1 MTSSRASAGKHQA
14 PRVVT
19 DDLVRQA
26 LSFIPPDIER
36 DTWVRI
42 GMAIKDELGD
52 AAFDLWN
59 HWSAGG
65 QTYNERDARDAWR
78 SFKPG
83 GKTKIGT
90 LFDIAKKHGF
100 RFPEADAVQTPAQV
114 AAVGAEAQRLGEER
128 QRKRSIEAAEYTRR
142 ADQAVLDAYALWEK
156 ASDSGSSPY
165 LSAKQVKG
173 HGLRFMEDGTA
184 LVPARDAAGMLKNIQ
199 RLFPAKD
206 ADGKWPKRHLP
217 GGRKSGLW
225 HLIGSTDGA
234 AVVLVAEGFCTA
246 ASLHEATGYPAV
258 VAFDTSNLVHV
269 AKALRQLLPTALL
282 LMCGDDDQAVLERT
296 GKNPGR
302 DAATAAAR
310 AAKTDTG
317 QAGAVFPAGMA
328 GGGNDFNDMVVQLGA
343 DAVRAIVEAAVASP
357 AIPKPQRA
365 PKSAAGGGN
374 DGPPLLPPHNDR
386 SGDEGGSGVTEN
398 DPFILVTKEE
408 QVSARDSRCDRPGV
422 WFLQKNPDGS
432 AKWPL
437 WVCAPLH
444 VTARTRTDDGN
455 GWGMLLEF
463 TDPDGRAKAWAMP
476 SALLSGEGSEWAGR
490 LRDMGLRMA
499 PGTAP
504 RTRLA
509 QYLDTRE
516 LSERVTCTETTG
528 WHGGVYVQPTSCI
541 GESAAGKRYIFQTD
555 GGIED
560 TFSQAGSLPD
570 WNCEVAAPCAGNSR
584 LVFALCCAFGGPL
597 MGLLGVQTGGFHLV
611 GDSSLGKTT
620 ALLVASSVWG
630 SPRFKQQWRSTAN
643 ALESTAAQRNH
654 SLLVLDEIGQ
664 AEGRL
669 VGEAVYMISN
679 EQEKARSTRSNLLR
693 KKRTWRLM
701 FLSSGE
707 KGLADYMHEAGC
719 KVNEGQLLRM
729 PSVPADAGA
738 SMGMLEELHGA
749 VDGKAFVETITKAC
763 ATHYGEVGRSWLCWL
778 AQHLA
783 EVEARADSIMK
794 RFEAECMP
802 AGANSQVMRVAA
814 RFALVAAAGELATKA
829 GLTGWDIGESVR
841 SVRSC
846 FDAWLAKRGH
856 TGNGERH
863 AAAVQIK
870 SFLERNGD
878 ALFTAMHRMTDD
890 HRANTPLR
898 VGFRR
903 AVDEHGEPVKLD
915 AAQEY
920 VDKRSAAD
928 MQAMGGSQWQYL
940 CLPETFKREVC
951 KGLDWLQAA
960 QLLRDRGHLQT
971 EGDRLTVRQRIPG
984 MPKTSV
990 FLIKPSIFSD
1000 DFEDL

>member
-1 MTSSRASAGKHQA
+1 MTASGRAAGKRQTH
-14 PRVVT
+14 RVVT

-26 LSFIPPDIER
+26 LSFIPPDIDR
-36 DTWVRI
+36 DAWKDM
-42 GMAIKDELGD
+42 GMAVHDELGSG
-52 AAFDLWN
+52 AFNVWN
-59 HWSAGG
+59 DWSAGG
-65 QTYNERDARDAWR
+65 QTYKERAARDAWR

-83 GKTKIGT
+83 GGIKIGT
-90 LFDIAKKHGF
+90 LFALAKKHGF
-100 RFPEADAVQTPAQV
+100 RFPQADAVPAPAQ
-114 AAVGAEAQRLGEER
+114 AAAGADVQRLAEER
-128 QRKRSIEAAEYTRR
+128 QRKRLIESAEYTRR
-142 ADQAVLDAYALWEK
+142 ADQAALDAAEIWAE
-156 ASDSGSSPY
+156 ASDTGESPY
-165 LSAKQVKG
+165 LDHKQVKG
-173 HGLRFMEDGTA
+173 HGVRYTKDSTV
-184 LVPARDAAGMLKNIQ
+184 LVPMRDAEGRLQNLQ
-199 RLFPAKD
+199 RIAPTRSV
-206 ADGKWPKRHLP
+206 DGQWPKRFLP
-217 GGRKSGLW
+217 GSRKSGLW
-225 HLIGSTDGA
+225 HMIGSTVGA
-234 AVVLVAEGFCTA
+234 AVVLTAEGFATS
-246 ASLHEATGYPAV
+246 ASLHEATGYPVA
-258 VAFDTSNLVHV
+258 VAFDAGNLVHV
-269 AKALRQLLPTALL
+269 AKALRQLMPTTLIL
-282 LMCGDDDQAVLERT
+282 VCGDDDRATFTRT

-317 QAGAVFPAGMA
+317 PAGAVFPSGVP
-328 GGGNDFNDMVVQLGA
+328 GGGKDFNDWAVQAGA
-343 DAVRAIVEAAVASP
+343 EAVRVIVEAAIAAP
-357 AIPKPQRA
+357 AIPKAPPA
-365 PKSAAGGGN
+365 PKSVAGGSN
-374 DGPPLLPPHNDR
+374 AGPPPPPPQNDR
-386 SGDEGGSGVTEN
+386 ERGDGGGGDSEP
-398 DPFILVTKEE
+398 DRFILVTKEE
-408 QVSARDSRCDRPGV
+408 QISSRDSRCDRPGV
-422 WFLQKNPDGS
+422 WFLQKAPNGR
-432 AKWPL
+432 AEWWH
-437 WVCAPLH
+437 WVCAPLL
-444 VTARTRTDDGN
+444 VTARTRTDEGN
-455 GWGMLLEF
+455 GWGLLLEF
-463 TDPDGRAKAWAMP
+463 TDPDNRAKAWAMP

-499 PGTAP
+499 PGTAN
-504 RTRLA
+504 RNILA

-516 LSERVTCTETTG
+516 LSERVTATDRIG
-528 WHGGVYVQPTSCI
+528 WHGSVYVQPTSCI
-541 GESAAGKRYIFQTD
+541 GESAAGKRYIFQSD

-560 TFSQAGSLPD
+560 TFSQAGSLDD
-570 WNCEVAAPCAGNSR
+570 WKCEIAAPCAGNSR

-597 MGLLGVQTGGFHLV
+597 MGLLNVQTGGAHLV

-630 SPRFKQQWRSTAN
+630 SPRFKQQWRSTDN
-643 ALESTAAQRNH
+643 ALEATAALHNH
-654 SLLVLDEIGQ
+654 CLLVLDEIGQ
-664 AEGRL
+664 AEGRI
-669 VGEAVYMISN
+669 VGEIVYMLSN
-679 EQEKARSTRSNLLR
+679 EQEKGRSTRSNLLR
-693 KKRTWRLM
+693 KKRTWRLW

-707 KGLADYMHEAGC
+707 KGLADYMQEAGR

-729 PSVPADAGA
+729 PSVPADAGVGL
-738 SMGMLEELHGA
+738 GMLEQLHGA

-778 AQHLA
+778 AEHLA
-783 EVEARADSIMK
+783 EVEARAEAIMK

-802 AGANSQVMRVAA
+802 MGANSQVMRVAA

-841 SVRSC
+841 SVRRC

-856 TGNGERH
+856 TGSGERH

-878 ALFTAMHRMTDD
+878 ALFTAMHRLNDD

-903 AVDEHGEPVKLD
+903 AVDENGEPVKLD

-920 VDKRSAAD
+920 IDKRSAND
-928 MQAMGGSQWQYL
+928 LRAMGGSEWQYL